1 MIIYHNSRCKKSR
14 EALNF
19 LLNKKIDVQ
28 VIEYLKNGLTVN
40 EIKILLEK
48 LNLSYDIV
56 KDQFKEHISESKD
69 SYDDVS
75 SSQTFDDEPED
86 DESSIEQNPF
96 NVKPSSNKSKKSKTP
111 VLDNFGRD
119 LTLFASEGKLDPII
133 GRHKEI

>member
-48 LNLSYDIV
+48 LKLNPIEIVRKKENIWKNEFKNKKLSNNEIINA
-56 KDQFKEHISESKD
+56 ISKNPILLERPVICNENEAVIARCYESII
-69 SYDDVS
+69 
-75 SSQTFDDEPED
+75 
-86 DESSIEQNPF
+86 SI
-96 NVKPSSNKSKKSKTP
+96 T
-111 VLDNFGRD
+111 G
-119 LTLFASEGKLDPII
+119 
-133 GRHKEI
+133 